1 MSSKIWLK
9 NYPAGIPHEIDPDR
23 FESVADLFDWTVAR
37 FNDRP
42 AYHSFG
48 HTLSYAALD
57 RLSRDFAAFLQGLPG
72 LGKGERVAIMSPNLL
87 QYPVALFGVLRAGM
101 TVVNVNPL
109 YTPRELEH
117 QLKDSGAKAI
127 VIVENFARTLEDVLG
142 STSIEHVISTQIG
155 DLLPAPKRWL
165 LNFVVKSVKKLVPRW
180 RIDRAIT
187 FREALARGAAASLT
201 PAALTRGDVAFL
213 QYTGGTTGVAK
224 GAMLTHRNILANLEQ
239 TGIWVSR
246 SFKEGAEIVI
256 APLPMYHIFCLTS
269 TMSFMKWGSLIVLIA
284 NPRDLPGFVKELGKW
299 KWSVMTGVNTL
310 FNGLLNTPGF
320 DRLDF
325 STVKVVVGGGA
336 AVLRPVAERWKQVTG
351 ISITEAYGLTETSPG
366 VCANPLDAP
375 WRGTIGLPFP
385 STDVSIRDDGFSE
398 LPVWTGE
405 GDIDGHT
412 GEICVRGPQVMKGYW
427 NMPQETAK
435 VFQDGW
441 LKTGDVGHQDAQGYF
456 TITDRKKDLIA
467 VSGFK
472 VFPNE
477 VEEVVASHPGVL
489 ECGVVGVPDDK
500 TGEAVK
506 VVIVKKDPGLTAE
519 AVLAHC
525 RTGLTSYKLPRHVEF
540 RDALPKSPIG
550 KILRRELRDKPK

>member
-1 MSSKIWLK
+1 
-9 NYPAGIPHEIDPDR
+9 
-23 FESVADLFDWTVAR
+23 
-37 FNDRP
+37 
-42 AYHSFG
+42 
-48 HTLSYAALD
+48 
-57 RLSRDFAAFLQGLPG
+57 
-72 LGKGERVAIMSPNLL
+72 MSPNLL
-87 QYPVALFGVLRAGM
+87 QYPVALFGILRAGM

-127 VIVENFARTLEDVLG
+127 VVVENFARTLEEVLG
-142 STSIEHVISTQIG
+142 KTSVEHVISTQIG
-155 DLLPAPKRWL
+155 DLLPVPKRWL
-165 LNFVVKSVKKLVPRW
+165 LNFVVKTVKKMVPRW

-187 FREALARGAAASLT
+187 FRAALARGATASFA
-201 PAALTRGDVAFL
+201 PVALTREDIAFL

-224 GAMLTHRNILANLEQ
+224 GAMLTHRNMLANLEQ
-239 TGIWVSR
+239 TGIWVSG

-284 NPRDLPGFVKELGKW
+284 NPRDLPGFVEELGKW

-310 FNGLLNTPGF
+310 FNGLLNMPGF

-325 STVKVVVGGGA
+325 SAVKVVVGGGA

-366 VCANPLDAP
+366 VCANPLEAP

-385 STDVSIRDDGFSE
+385 STDVSIRDDGFRE

-405 GDIDGHT
+405 GDIDKHT

-427 NMPQETAK
+427 NQPEETAK

-441 LKTGDVGHQDAQGYF
+441 LRTGDVGHEDAEGYF
-456 TITDRKKDLIA
+456 TITDRKKDLIV

-477 VEEVVASHPGVL
+477 VEGVVASHPGVL
-489 ECGVVGVPDDK
+489 ECGAVGVPDEK

-506 VVIVKKDPGLTAE
+506 VVIVKKDPSLTAE
-519 AVLAHC
+519 AVIAHC